1 MTVIDS
7 PCINSYSRCTYC
19 CLFYNNT
26 SGGRAEYCD
35 ESVCWSVCL
44 SACMS
49 ASYIYETTRPNFTEV
64 SAVAVARSPYT
75 EQKCADIIGEVL
87 VPCADHFQR

>member
-26 SGGRAEYCD
+26 GRGGAEYCD
-35 ESVCWSVCL
+35 ESVCL

-49 ASYIYETTRPNFTEV
+49 ASYIYETTRPNFTEE
-64 SAVAVARSPYT
+64 SAVAVHGTIAVYGTKVCRYNWRS
-75 EQKCADIIGEVL
+75 AGSL
-87 VPCADHFQR
+87 G